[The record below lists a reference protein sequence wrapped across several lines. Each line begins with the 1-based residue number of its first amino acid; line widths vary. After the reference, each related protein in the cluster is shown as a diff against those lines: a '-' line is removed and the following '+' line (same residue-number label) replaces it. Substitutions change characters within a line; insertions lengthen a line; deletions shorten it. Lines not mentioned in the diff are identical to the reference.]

1 MSKSK
6 KPVRIARA
14 VMDMAPYKVSNQK
27 PLFMKQSENPLKLD
41 WNESTISP
49 SPKVA
54 EAIVEATTS
63 YDLNWYPD
71 VEARELRQK
80 LSDYTGLETEY
91 ISCFGGSDMALE
103 YIVRTYLES
112 GTTVLMS
119 APTYDNF
126 RVYAQSTGATVIQV
140 TYDNPFEPDVSRLLN
155 SISAR
160 TRLVYICNPNNPT
173 GAMFSEKEIRT
184 LLEKALECMFVIDEA
199 YFEFCGE
206 TAANL
211 VKSFNNIIVARSFS
225 KAFGLAALRIGYVLS
240 DPENLEYIHRI
251 KVGKNVNLLGQI
263 AAIAALE
270 DEQYTLDYVSEI
282 NESKEILNEEM
293 EKLGFEFVITP
304 ANFMLVKFS
313 NPAKGIEQLENVGI
327 FIRDRSTVP
336 QLEGF
341 VRISIGTLEQTVR
354 LIEALGNMNDQIT
367 GKDSEPA
374 EAIVSR
380 RNLKETV
387 GI

>member
-1 MSKSK
+1 MTKSK
-6 KPVRIARA
+6 QPVKTARA
-14 VMDMAPYKVSNQK
+14 VMDLAPYKVSNQK

-54 EAIVEATTS
+54 EAIFEATTS
-63 YDLNWYPD
+63 YNLNWYPD

-80 LSDYTGLETEY
+80 LSEYTGLETEF

-126 RVYAQSTGATVIQV
+126 RVFAQSTGATVIQV

-160 TRLVYICNPNNPT
+160 ARLVYICNPNNPT
-173 GAMFSEKEIRT
+173 GAMFSKREIRT
-184 LLEKALECMFVIDEA
+184 MLEKAPQCMFVIDEA

-206 TAANL
+206 TAVNL

-225 KAFGLAALRIGYVLS
+225 KAFGLAALRIGYILS

-251 KVGKNVNLLGQI
+251 KVGKNVSLLAQI
-263 AAIAALE
+263 AAMAALE
-270 DEQYTLDYVSEI
+270 DEQYTLDYISEI
-282 NESKEILNEEM
+282 NDSKEILTEEM
-293 EKLGFEFVITP
+293 AKLGFEFVITP
-304 ANFMLVKFS
+304 ANFMLVKFAD
-313 NPAKGIEQLENVGI
+313 PAKGVEQLENNGI
-327 FIRDRSTVP
+327 FIRDRSTIP
-336 QLEGF
+336 QLEGY

-354 LIEALGNMNDQIT
+354 LIEALAEMRNQAT
-367 GKDSEPA
+367 CKDSEPA
-374 EAIVSR
+374 EAIVSHS
-380 RNLKETV
+380 NLRETV
-387 GI
+387 GV